1 MHIDSCLPRFHRSAT
16 AVLLASA
23 LALTAHRLDVA
34 AQGTA
39 GKMTT
44 VLADLVQAL
53 PQAGGAAPASSAAG
67 LAALAGQPMSYD
79 AFPPSVQDAIKG
91 RWLRIDQNNAAQ
103 VYVLVNEVTDAVV
116 RQLTAAGATIE
127 ISDAA
132 HRRVQ
137 ARVPI
142 DRLQAVAALPSVDE
156 IRLPTYA
163 RRRAGAAVSEGD
175 AILHTDAVRSQW
187 LLDGSGVRVGVISDG
202 LKGVFAKDC
211 TTCDAVADGP
221 MSTGDL
227 PLSQGTRT
235 ASGVLTSS
243 IGGIVA
249 RSFQAN
255 GDLEGLPPETP
266 ACGFAGAGGEGTAL
280 LEIVH
285 DLAPSAKLS
294 FANFDTD
301 LSFNQAVN
309 FLAASNDVVLDDIG
323 FFGVPLD
330 GTSSVSV
337 NTAAALNNPAF
348 PIRAYFTA
356 VGNDADEH
364 YYGAY
369 TNSGVDGSTVSG
381 ITNPGKLHLFQRTAD
396 TTDVLGLGAQPY
408 NVIALPANGE
418 VAIFLSWD
426 DKFGASAN
434 NYDLFLVQQ
443 STGRVVA
450 SSTTV
455 QNGRQDPSEVI
466 DYVNRGSQDF
476 FRIVV
481 QNVRDGA
488 QPKNL
493 NLFSFQPEC
502 AAGGPLL
509 LAAGRHE
516 RHNYNTATRS
526 ISAQSDAGGSP
537 VGVVAVGAI
546 CSGSPG
552 AAARFGTTTPN
563 ESCLDLTGS
572 TAEFYSSRG
581 PTIDG
586 RVKPDVTGMDGVAI
600 TGAGS
605 FSNPFFGTSAAAP
618 HLGAIAAVVL
628 QGAPC
633 LLSRSTSTIA
643 AATARGTL
651 RNLLV
656 KTADRLGE
664 PNPNNVFGTGRAN
677 ALSAVQATLPT
688 WNGKAQIFVDGNV
701 AGGAA
706 LTPALLGFTDPNQCG
721 LIALSWTGDC
731 GTSPGAT
738 MTCGFGGSNV
748 SVSASNNGYAFSAA
762 HDINVNVANFFSA
775 VSPGTAALVAGKSAR
790 FAVTL
795 TPKFSSYRTPITLAC
810 DSATLPPQT
819 TCSFNP
825 PTVTLNQFAVQSTL
839 TLTTTA
845 ASAAAVA
852 PRREKAGVPWPP
864 IDLTRLRPSP
874 SMVLWPFAALLVWSA
889 VGRRQR
895 RPLGRRATAA
905 AVCSLTLAGVL
916 GQAIVS
922 TVPAGAAAGIAVF
935 PSSLTFDTQVVGTTA
950 PARLVYVTNVGD
962 AALNISGISTSGDF
976 GQTTTCGA
984 SLAVGANC
992 TITVTF
998 QPTSAG
1004 ARTGTLTIADGAAG
1018 GPHTVSLAG
1027 TGGVVPA
1034 SGTPS
1039 GTYAIGVGG
1048 TSGSLMNTAILTLTV
1063 Q

>member
-1 MHIDSCLPRFHRSAT
+1 MPRFYRSAA
-16 AVLLASA
+16 AVLLASV
-23 LALTAHRLDVA
+23 LALTAHRIDVA
-34 AQGTA
+34 AQSQA
-39 GKMTT
+39 GKLAT

-53 PQAGGAAPASSAAG
+53 PQAAAAPAPAAGGAGGGGAAASAV
-67 LAALAGQPMSYD
+67 SYD
-79 AFPPSVQDAIKG
+79 AFPPSVQDAIRG

-103 VYVLVNEVTDAVV
+103 LSVLVSEVSDAVV
-116 RQLTAAGATIE
+116 GQLTAAGATIE
-127 ISDAA
+127 IRDAA
-132 HRRVQ
+132 RRRVQ
-137 ARVPI
+137 ARVPL
-142 DRLQAVAALPSVDE
+142 DRIQAVAALSSVDE

-175 AILHTDAVRSQW
+175 AIHHTDVVRAQW
-187 LLDGSGVRVGVISDG
+187 FLDGTGVRVGVISDG
-202 LKGVFAKDC
+202 LKGVFDANC
-211 TTCDAVADGP
+211 TTCGGVASGP
-221 MSTGDL
+221 ISTGDL
-227 PLSQGTRT
+227 PASQGARN

-249 RSFQAN
+249 RSFAAN
-255 GDLEGLPPETP
+255 GDLEGLPPATP

-285 DLAPSAKLS
+285 DLAPSARLS

-301 LSFNQAVN
+301 LEFTQAVN

-330 GTSSVSV
+330 GTSAIST

-369 TNSGVDGSTVSG
+369 TNSGVDGSTVGG
-381 ITNPGKLHLFQRTAD
+381 ITNTGKLHLFQRTSD

-455 QNGRQDPSEVI
+455 QNGRQDPTEFI

-481 QNVRDGA
+481 QNVRDAA

-502 AAGGPLL
+502 ATGGPLL
-509 LAAGRHE
+509 LTAGRHE
-516 RHNYNTATRS
+516 RVNYNTATRS

-546 CSGSPG
+546 CSATAA
-552 AAARFGTTTPN
+552 AAARFGSTTPN
-563 ESCLDLTGS
+563 ESCLDVSNS

-586 RVKPDVTGMDGVAI
+586 RVKPDVAGLDGVSI

-633 LLSRSTSTIA
+633 LLSRSTSTIDA
-643 AATARGTL
+643 ASARSTL

-656 KTADRLGE
+656 RTADRLGD

-677 ALSAVQATLPT
+677 ALSAVQATLPV
-688 WNGKAQIFVDGNV
+688 WNGRATLNVDGNIP
-701 AGGAA
+701 GGAT
-706 LTPALLGFTDPNQCG
+706 LTPARLGFTDPNNCS
-721 LIALSWTGDC
+721 LVSLNWTGGC
-731 GTSPGAT
+731 GTAPGAT
-738 MTCGFGGSNV
+738 MTCPFGGNAV
-748 SVSASNNGYAFSAA
+748 SVSASNNGYGFSDA
-762 HDINVNVANFFSA
+762 HDITIVVSNFAAA
-775 VSPGTAALVAGKSAR
+775 VSPATATLTAGKSAA
-790 FAVTL
+790 FTVTL
-795 TPKFSSYRTPITLAC
+795 TPQIAPFRTPITLTC

-819 TCSFNP
+819 TCAFNP
-825 PTVTLNQFAVQSTL
+825 PTVTLGPIPVQSRL

-845 ASAAAVA
+845 ATASGEVNSYFFTRIR
-852 PRREKAGVPWPP
+852 PTPP
-864 IDLTRLRPSP
+864 
-874 SMVLWPFAALLVWSA
+874 MVMWVLWPFAAALIWSA
-889 VGRRQR
+889 LPRSRGQRQR
-895 RPLGRRATAA
+895 RAA
-905 AVCSLTLAGVL
+905 LAVCALTLAGVL
-916 GQAIVS
+916 GQAMVG
-922 TVPAGAAAGIAVF
+922 VVAGAAAGIALF
-935 PSSLTFDTQVVGTTA
+935 PSSLTFDMQVVGTTA
-950 PARLVYVTNVGD
+950 PAQLVSISNPGAD
-962 AALNISGISTSGDF
+962 ALSITTISASGDF
-976 GQTTTCGA
+976 AQTNNCGTSLDPGA
-984 SLAVGANC
+984 SC
-992 TITVTF
+992 TVSVTF
-998 QPTSAG
+998 APVTVG
-1004 ARTGTLTIADGAAG
+1004 ARTGSLSIIDSAAG
-1018 GPHTVSLAG
+1018 SPHTVSLAG
-1027 TGGVVPA
+1027 TGGVVPD
-1034 SGTPS
+1034 SGTPA

-1048 TSGSLMNTAILTLTV
+1048 TSGTLLNTAVLTLTV

>member
-1 MHIDSCLPRFHRSAT
+1 LPRVHRSAV

-23 LALTAHRLDVA
+23 LALTAHRIDVA
-34 AQGTA
+34 AQSSA
-39 GKMTT
+39 GKLTT

-53 PQAGGAAPASSAAG
+53 PQAAAAPAPGVAG
-67 LAALAGQPMSYD
+67 AAALAIAYD
-79 AFPPSVQDAIKG
+79 AFPPSVQDAIRG
-91 RWLRIDQNNAAQ
+91 RWLRIDRNNAAQ
-103 VYVLVNEVTDAVV
+103 LYVLVNAVTGAVV

-127 ISDAA
+127 IQDAA
-132 HRRVQ
+132 NRRVQ
-137 ARVPI
+137 ARIPL
-142 DRLQAVAALPSVDE
+142 DRIQAVAALASVDE

-163 RRRAGAAVSEGD
+163 RRRAGAVVAEGD
-175 AILHTDAVRSQW
+175 SIHHTDAVRAQW
-187 LLDGSGVRVGVISDG
+187 FLDGSGVRVGVISDG
-202 LKGVFAKDC
+202 LKGVFDANC
-211 TTCDAVADGP
+211 TTCSATSGP
-221 MSTGDL
+221 MFNGDL
-227 PLSQGTRT
+227 PVSQGTRT

-255 GDLEGLPPETP
+255 GDLEGLPPASP

-330 GTSSVSV
+330 GTSVISA

-369 TNSGVDGSTVSG
+369 TSSGVDGSTVSG
-381 ITNPGKLHLFQRTAD
+381 ITNAGKLHLFQRTAD

-426 DKFGASAN
+426 DKFGSSAN
-434 NYDLFLVQQ
+434 NYDLYLVQQ

-455 QNGRQDPSEVI
+455 QSGRQDPSEFI

-481 QNVRDGA
+481 QNVRDAA

-502 AAGGPLL
+502 ATGGPLL
-509 LAAGRHE
+509 LTAGRHE
-516 RHNYNTATRS
+516 RHNFNTATRS

-546 CSGSPG
+546 CSATAG
-552 AAARFGTTTPN
+552 AASRFGTTTPN
-563 ESCLDLTGS
+563 ESCLDVSNS

-586 RVKPDVTGMDGVAI
+586 RVKPDVAGVDGVSI
-600 TGAGS
+600 TGAGT

-633 LLSRSTSTIA
+633 LLSRSTSTIDA
-643 AATARGTL
+643 ASARGTL

-656 KTADRLGE
+656 KTADRLGD
-664 PNPNNVFGTGRAN
+664 PNPNNIFGSGRAN

-688 WNGKAQIFVDGNV
+688 WKGQATLNVDGNV
-701 AGGAA
+701 AGGAS
-706 LTPALLGFTDPNQCG
+706 LTPAQLGFADPNNCS
-721 LIALSWTGDC
+721 LVSLNWTGDC
-731 GTSPGAT
+731 GTAPGAT
-738 MTCGFGGSNV
+738 MTCPFGGNAV
-748 SVSASNNGYAFSAA
+748 SVSATNNGFGFSDA
-762 HDINVNVANFFSA
+762 HDITVIVSNFTAA
-775 VSPGTAALVAGKSAR
+775 VSPNTATLAAGVAAT
-790 FAVTL
+790 FTVTL
-795 TPKFSSYRTPITLAC
+795 TPQVAPFRTPITLAC

-819 TCSFNP
+819 TCTFNP
-825 PTVTLNQFAVQSTL
+825 PTVTLGGIPVQSKMTL
-839 TLTTTA
+839 KTTA
-845 ASAAAVA
+845 ATASGAVK
-852 PRREKAGVPWPP
+852 RREKAALLPV
-864 IDLTRLRPSP
+864 DVFTRARLSP
-874 SMVLWPFAALLVWSA
+874 SMVVWPLAAALIWTA
-889 VGRRQR
+889 VR
-895 RPLGRRATAA
+895 RPRRTFQRRRATAA
-905 AVCSLTLAGVL
+905 AVCSLTLAGIL
-916 GQAIVS
+916 GQAIFS
-922 TVPAGAAAGIAVF
+922 APADAASGIALF
-935 PSSLTFDTQVVGTTA
+935 PSSLTFDSQVVGTTA
-950 PARLVYVTNVGD
+950 PAQIVSLTNPGAD
-962 AALNISGISTSGDF
+962 ALTISTISATGDF
-976 GQTTTCGA
+976 GQTNTCGA
-984 SLAVGANC
+984 SLDPEASC
-992 TITVTF
+992 TIAVTF
-998 QPTSAG
+998 APVSAG
-1004 ARTGTLTIADGAAG
+1004 ARTGNLTIINNAAG
-1018 GPHTVSLAG
+1018 SPHTIALAG
-1027 TGGVVPA
+1027 TGGVVPD
-1034 SGTPS
+1034 SGTPA

-1048 TSGSLMNTAILTLTV
+1048 TSGTLLNTAVLTLTV

>member
-1 MHIDSCLPRFHRSAT
+1 LPRFHRSAA
-16 AVLLASA
+16 AVFLAFA

-34 AQGTA
+34 AQSSA

-44 VLADLVQAL
+44 ILADLVQAL
-53 PQAGGAAPASSAAG
+53 RQAAAASAPGLAGAAPAPA
-67 LAALAGQPMSYD
+67 MSDD

-91 RWLRIDQNNAAQ
+91 RLLRIDQNHAAQ
-103 VYVLVNEVTDAVV
+103 VYVLVNDVTDAVV
-116 RQLTAAGATIE
+116 SQLTAAGATIE
-127 ISDAA
+127 IRDAA

-142 DRLQAVAALPSVDE
+142 DRLQTVAGLPGVDE
-156 IRLPTYA
+156 VRLPTYA
-163 RRRAGAAVSEGD
+163 RRRAGAAVTEGD
-175 AILHTDAVRSQW
+175 AILHTDAVRAQW

-202 LKGVFAKDC
+202 IKGVFDTNC
-211 TTCDAVADGP
+211 TTCGGVANGP
-221 MSTGDL
+221 LSTGDL
-227 PLSQGTRT
+227 PASQGTRS

-255 GDLEGLPPETP
+255 GDLEGLPPATP

-330 GTSSVSV
+330 GTSAVST
-337 NTAAALNNPAF
+337 NTAAALNNPAY
-348 PIRAYFTA
+348 PIRAYVTA

-369 TNSGVDGSTVSG
+369 ANSGVDGSTVSG
-381 ITNPGKLHLFQRTAD
+381 IANTGKLHLFQRTGD

-434 NYDLFLVQQ
+434 NYDLYLVQQ

-466 DYVNRGSQDF
+466 DYVNRGTQDF

-481 QNVRDGA
+481 QNVRDTA

-502 AAGGPLL
+502 ATAGPLL

-537 VGVVAVGAI
+537 VGVIAVGAI
-546 CSGSPG
+546 CSASAG
-552 AAARFGTTTPN
+552 AASRFGTTTPN
-563 ESCLDLTGS
+563 ESCLDVSNS

-586 RVKPDVTGMDGVAI
+586 RVKPDVAAIDGVAI

-633 LLSRSTSTIA
+633 LLSRSTTTIDA
-643 AATARGTL
+643 AAARGSL

-656 KTADRLGE
+656 RTTDRLGD
-664 PNPNNVFGTGRAN
+664 PIPNNVFGTGRAN

-688 WNGKAQIFVDGNV
+688 WNGRATLNVDGNV
-701 AGGAA
+701 AGGATM
-706 LTPALLGFTDPNQCG
+706 TPAQLGFADPNQCG
-721 LIALSWTGDC
+721 LLALSWTGDC

-738 MTCGFGGSNV
+738 MTCAFGGSNV
-748 SVSASNNGYAFSAA
+748 TVSASNNGYAFSDARA
-762 HDINVNVANFFSA
+762 INVIVSNFSAA
-775 VSPGTAALVAGKSAR
+775 VSPSTATLVAGESAT
-790 FAVTL
+790 FTVTL
-795 TPKFSSYRTPITLAC
+795 IPTIAPYRTPITLTC
-810 DSATLPPQT
+810 DSKTLPPQT
-819 TCSFNP
+819 ACTFNP
-825 PTVTLNQFAVQSTL
+825 PTVTLGPIPVQSRM

-845 ASAAAVA
+845 VSPSPAAK
-852 PRREKAGVPWPP
+852 RRGQAGGWLLPVDVTP
-864 IDLTRLRPSP
+864 LRPAP
-874 SMVLWPFAALLVWSA
+874 SMLLWPFAASLVWL
-889 VGRRQR
+889 GLR
-895 RPLGRRATAA
+895 RPLKRRATAA

-916 GQAIVS
+916 GQAIFS
-922 TVPAGAAAGIAVF
+922 SVPAVAAAGIALF
-935 PSSLTFDTQVVGTTA
+935 PSSVTFGTQVVGTTA
-950 PARLVYVTNVGD
+950 PAQLVYLTNVGAD
-962 AALNISGISTSGDF
+962 ALGITSITTSGDF
-976 GQTTTCGA
+976 GQTSNCGA
-984 SLAVGANC
+984 SVDPGASC
-992 TITVTF
+992 TIAVTF
-998 QPTSAG
+998 APTSTD
-1004 ARTGTLTIADGAAG
+1004 ARTGILTITDGAVG
-1018 GPHTVSLAG
+1018 SPHTINLTG
-1027 TGGVVPA
+1027 TGGVVPT
-1034 SGTPS
+1034 SGTPP

-1048 TSGSLMNTAILTLTV
+1048 TSGSLTNTAILTLTV